1 MSGLPEYGDRHP
13 ACRRMPRPSAYAL
26 IQDASGR
33 IAIVKTPEVHVL
45 PGGAIEDGESPEE
58 AARRET
64 REEAGLVVTP
74 GRLVWRTIELVHSA
88 RRQACYEKRCSF
100 FEAGIVAR
108 ESPEEEGH
116 ELLWLRTEQALSL
129 LRWESH
135 RQAVLRWRREPAADK
150 SAGDEPTG

>member
-13 ACRRMPRPSAYAL
+13 ACHRMPRPSAYAL
-26 IQDASGR
+26 IADASGR
-33 IAIVKTPEVHVL
+33 IAVVKTPNVHVL

-74 GRLVWRTIELVHSA
+74 GRLVWQAIEMVHSA
-88 RRQACYEKRCSF
+88 RKQACYEKRCSF
-100 FEAGIVAR
+100 FEAGVVAR
-108 ESPEEEGH
+108 ESPEEEDH
-116 ELLWLRTEQALSL
+116 ELLWLGTEEALGL

-135 RQAVLRWRREPAADK
+135 RQAVLRWRREPATGESVA
-150 SAGDEPTG
+150 DEPPG